1 MTMEEK
7 CIIEIAV
14 LNAFD
19 FAGEP
24 LTVAKEELEDF
35 GFSWDD
41 DCERYALSVLR
52 NIGA

>member
-1 MTMEEK
+1 MTIEEMS
-7 CIIEIAV
+7 IIEIAV

-19 FAGEP
+19 FAAGP

-35 GFSWDD
+35 GFSWNE
-41 DCERYALSVLR
+41 DCERYAISVLH